1 MNDTL
6 LLIGRVLIALL
17 FLMTAWTLSPNVGY
31 LTSLNIPA
39 PSIFTWVAIAAE
51 FVIVISLVLG
61 WETRW
66 GALLGVAYVIVA
78 TAFAH
83 RYWEYAGPAASIQYQ
98 NFTKNLAILGAFI
111 LLYVAGAGT
120 YSVDAMRRRKHVTG

>member
-17 FLMTAWTLSPNVGY
+17 FLMTAWLLSPTAGY
-31 LTSLNIPA
+31 LASVHFPA
-39 PSIFTWVAIAAE
+39 PEIFTWIGIAAE
-51 FVIVISLVLG
+51 LLIVISLVLG

-66 GALLGVAYVIVA
+66 GALLGIVYVIVA

-83 RYWEYAGPAASIQYQ
+83 RYWEYDGAAHGIQYA
-98 NFTKNLAILGAFI
+98 NFSKNLAILGGFI
-111 LLYVAGAGT
+111 LLYVSGPGA
-120 YSVDAMRRRKHVTG
+120 YSVDEMRLRKRRAT

>member
-1 MNDTL
+1 MNDAL

-31 LTSLNIPA
+31 LTSLSFPA
-39 PSIFTWVAIAAE
+39 PPIFTWVAIIAE
-51 FVIVISLVLG
+51 FLIVISLVLG

-66 GALLGVAYVIVA
+66 GALLGIAYVIVA

-83 RYWEYAGPAASIQYQ
+83 RYWEYTGPAQGIQYQ

-111 LLYVAGAGT
+111 LLYVAGPGA
-120 YSVDAMRRRKHVTG
+120 YSVDGMRRHRHAAG

>member
-1 MNDTL
+1 MNDIL
-6 LLIGRVLIALL
+6 LLIGRVLVALL
-17 FLMTAWTLSPNVGY
+17 FLMTAWTLAPNAGY
-31 LTSLNIPA
+31 LTSLNVPA
-39 PSIFTWVAIAAE
+39 PSIFTWVALAVE

-83 RYWEYAGPAASIQYQ
+83 RYWEYTGPAAGIQYQ

-111 LLYVAGAGT
+111 LLYAAGPGA
-120 YSVDAMRRRKHVTG
+120 YSVDGMRRRNHAAG

>member
-17 FLMTAWTLSPNVGY
+17 FLMTAWTLSPSPGY
-31 LTSLNIPA
+31 LASLSFPA
-39 PSIFTWVAIAAE
+39 PPIFTWVAIVAE
-51 FVIVISLVLG
+51 FVIVISLVFG
-61 WETRW
+61 WQTRW
-66 GALLGVAYVIVA
+66 GALLGIAYVIIA

-83 RYWEYAGPAASIQYQ
+83 RYWEYPAAQQGIQYQ

-111 LLYVAGAGT
+111 LLYVAGPGA
-120 YSVDAMRRRKHVTG
+120 YSVDGTRRKRVAG